1 MNKNPQALSW
11 ILLIILSLIWG
22 SSFILIKKGLQVF
35 SAVEVGALRIAA
47 ASVFLAP
54 IAIGRFYRIKRQHLL
69 LLLEVGFVGS
79 LGPAFFFAI
88 AQTQIPSSLT
98 GVLNALTP
106 MFVALVGVLFFKQH
120 FQKNKILGLAIGFL
134 GTVIL
139 ILSGSAGQFS
149 HINYYA
155 LFVVLATIC
164 YGFNLNII
172 KTYLADL
179 KSLTIT
185 SVSLLF
191 VAPAS
196 LILLFFF
203 TDFTTKMQTVEGAW
217 LAFGYI
223 ATLGVVGT
231 AIALIL
237 FNHLVKI
244 TTPVF
249 TSSVTYLIPIVAVI
263 WGLLDNESL
272 YTAHYAGMAAILL
285 GVYLI
290 NRR

>member
-35 SAVEVGALRIAA
+35 SAMEVGALRIAA

-263 WGLLDNESL
+263 WGLLDDESL